1 MTIILN
7 VAERFPV
14 SLVLS
19 IRRRCR
25 GRGRKLLTI
34 SSSSL
39 EPLFQPNWTLFFEKD
54 LSLCKCRPH
63 RLLREKNLELLKI
76 CSFFQHIFWRKKTIS
91 KKSCHLLEAS
101 LVMVDS
107 SLGGLGLREEGE
119 GDVSN
124 FYIGIHKE
132 RSSQTP
138 NAVKASLSRVESVWI
153 IYGQDKMFNVWCK
166 FIFIWTVV

>member
-1 MTIILN
+1 M
-7 VAERFPV
+7 
-14 SLVLS
+14 
-19 IRRRCR
+19 
-25 GRGRKLLTI
+25 TI

-39 EPLFQPNWTLFFEKD
+39 EPLFQLNWTLFFEKD

-63 RLLREKNLELLKI
+63 RLHRESNLELLKI
-76 CSFFQHIFWRKKTIS
+76 CCFFQTFSEKKQE
-91 KKSCHLLEAS
+91 KLS
-101 LVMVDS
+101 LVRSIYSYDRFKFWVGWGYKKKGKGVCQIFT
-107 SLGGLGLREEGE
+107 LE
-119 GDVSN
+119 
-124 FYIGIHKE
+124 YIGK